1 MLYAKKS
8 YPGRGAGE
16 ACGRLVKKSIKK
28 KQRRDKFVVKRT
40 SDKLARFTNQDLKFL
55 QSGLIT
61 LMKIKE
67 LRSGIPTSFQMPINT
82 IQSRITRADN
92 GMDNEMADWFGRMK

>member
-8 YPGRGAGE
+8 YPGRRVGE
-16 ACGRLVKKSIKK
+16 EWGRLVKKSIKK
-28 KQRRDKFVVKRT
+28 QQRRNEFFVKRT
-40 SDKLARFTNQDLKFL
+40 SDELARFTNQDLKFL

-67 LRSGIPTSFQMPINT
+67 LRSGIPISVQMPMNT

>member
-1 MLYAKKS
+1 MLYTKRS
-8 YPGRGAGE
+8 YPGRSTGE
-16 ACGRLVKKSIKK
+16 AWGRLVKKSIKK
-28 KQRRDKFVVKRT
+28 QQQRDRLVAKRT
-40 SDKLARFTNQDLKFL
+40 SDKFARFTNQDLKFL

-67 LRSGIPTSFQMPINT
+67 LRSGIPTSVQIPT
-82 IQSRITRADN
+82 TRITRADN

>member
-8 YPGRGAGE
+8 NPGRMAEE

-40 SDKLARFTNQDLKFL
+40 SDKLARFANQDLKLL

-67 LRSGIPTSFQMPINT
+67 LRPGIPTSLQMPMNT

>member
-8 YPGRGAGE
+8 YPGRRVGE
-16 ACGRLVKKSIKK
+16 EWGRLVKKTIKK
-28 KQRRDKFVVKRT
+28 QQRRNEFVVKRS

-67 LRSGIPTSFQMPINT
+67 LRSGIPISVQMPMNT